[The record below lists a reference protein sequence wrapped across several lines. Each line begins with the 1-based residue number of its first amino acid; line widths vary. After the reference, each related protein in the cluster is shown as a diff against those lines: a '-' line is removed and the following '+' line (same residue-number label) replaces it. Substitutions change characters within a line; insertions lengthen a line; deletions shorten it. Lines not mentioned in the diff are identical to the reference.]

1 MVGAGEREIAAGPG
15 THGLK
20 DCALAL
26 LVEEV
31 PCGNAV
37 AVAIDLRPD
46 NDKLVRI
53 GVRHGGEKSSVHHA
67 EDSGV
72 GADA

>member
-37 AVAIDLRPD
+37 AVAINLRPD
-46 NDKLVRI
+46 DNQLVRI
-53 GVRHGGEKSSVHHA
+53 GVGHGGK
-67 EDSGV
+67 
-72 GADA
+72 